1 MKRCLPIGLLL
12 IVLVPAV
19 SAGAQESG
27 DCLQDCSGEVPC
39 VQEAIE
45 CLLQADRDREAIEYL
60 KGLILQDPD
69 QPAFAQLL
77 AQTYVKSGNPF
88 WAQKTLF
95 RFLSLHED
103 DCLIRPW
110 LAWLYIEE
118 GDLDLAEEVLA
129 EVECSSEDAD
139 RARWALLQAHVSG
152 IRADQPG
159 QITKL
164 RQVRSV
170 RAMYPEDK
178 TLWKTM
184 RREAEPGWIDPV
196 TLRTELSMGYSSNVS
211 AGLPTTEAGPEVGSP
226 LVHLDFWGRVVP
238 PVRWA
243 FRPAFELGLI
253 GRYVNDFDYD
263 DDIDVR
269 SASYLELMVK
279 PGVYVGSGFPRA
291 LVSYRY
297 DYYLL
302 NQGDVYDDAPLA
314 FYDGHRGDVEV
325 ELDGGV
331 TLLLGGGR
339 RFFRQQ
345 GRSRWE
351 VDGGAGW
358 SVWPRDDLHLLLAVS
373 LRYQTAN
380 NEEYDQVGGNALGL
394 ARLLLGKGFHSRIK
408 LSTGGSYYPDS
419 PPDDGGRDLFI
430 KPSVGFWSPAR
441 HGFRLGVTYEFARR
455 DSTADVS
462 YSYTEHRGLFQ
473 IRWNMNLDPWAP
485 RAAAH
490 PNHVP
495 LDYGIRGSTEP
506 GLEEERIQDLLRQ
519 DETARRGSTCVN

>member
-1 MKRCLPIGLLL
+1 MKRCLPTGLSWTVLLL
-12 IVLVPAV
+12 AL
-19 SAGAQESG
+19 SASAQEHG
-27 DCLQDCSGEVPC
+27 ECLQDCSGEVSC
-39 VQEAIE
+39 VREATE

-60 KGLILQDPD
+60 KGLTLRDPD

-77 AQTYVKSGNPF
+77 ARTYMRGGNSF
-88 WAQKTLF
+88 WAQKTLL
-95 RFLSLHED
+95 RFLSLHDE
-103 DCLIRPW
+103 DCLVRPW
-110 LAWLYIEE
+110 LAWVYIEE

-129 EVECSSEDAD
+129 EVECPSADVD
-139 RARWALLQAHVSG
+139 RARWNLLRAYMSG
-152 IRADQPG
+152 IREDKTG

-164 RQVRSV
+164 RLVRSV
-170 RAMYPEDK
+170 RTMYPEDR
-178 TLWKTM
+178 TLWKGM
-184 RREAEPGWIDPV
+184 RRQADPGWIEPV
-196 TLRTELSMGYSSNVS
+196 TLRTELSVGYSSNVS

-226 LVHLDFWGRVVP
+226 LARLDFWGRVVP

-243 FRPAFELGLI
+243 VRPALELGLI

-263 DDIDVR
+263 DEIDVR

-279 PGVYVGSGFPRA
+279 PGVYIGSGFPRA

-297 DYYLL
+297 DNYLL
-302 NQGDVYDDAPLA
+302 NQGDAYDDAPLA

-339 RFFRQQ
+339 RIFRQQ

-358 SVWPRDDLHLLLAVS
+358 SVWPMDNLHLLLAVS
-373 LRYQTAN
+373 LRYQTAD
-380 NEEYDQVGGNALGL
+380 NEEYDQIGGNALGL

-408 LSTGGSYYPDS
+408 LSTGGGYYPDS

-430 KPSVGFWSPAR
+430 KPSVGFWTPAR
-441 HGFRLGVTYEFARR
+441 RGFRLGVTYEFARR
-455 DSTADVS
+455 DSSADVS
-462 YSYTEHRGLFQ
+462 FSYTEHRGLFQ
-473 IRWNMNLDPWAP
+473 MRWNMNLDPWSP
-485 RAAAH
+485 RASAP

-495 LDYGIRGSTEP
+495 LHYGIHGDTER
-506 GLEEERIQDLLRQ
+506 GLEDERIQDLLRQ